1 MKINFLFFIISFLL
15 NISFINSDCN
25 YITIGANKNKCD
37 VIDKDDK
44 TKTCCFVKIKKNS
57 YSMSFCYEIKN
68 TKAAI
73 NEYKNRFKAEHDV
86 SSIEVECN
94 SKFLKYKVLYL
105 GIILFITILYG

>member
-1 MKINFLFFIISFLL
+1 MKINLFFIISFLIKFL
-15 NISFINSDCN
+15 FINSDCN

-73 NEYKNRFKAEHDV
+73 NEYKKRFKAQHDV
-86 SSIEVECN
+86 SSIDVECN
-94 SKFLKYKVLYL
+94 SRFLKTKILYL
-105 GIILFITILYG
+105 GFIFIISILYG